1 MCCPQCSPCIFA
13 RPRGSAYK
21 RLCWSVHTHFP
32 FQQFRLQPPDVGG
45 DWRGGLGEG
54 GVLHAFFHNVSG
66 WGDTTFV
73 QPIFREWSWD
83 LEICQ
88 IWGSFSVRFF
98 FFWSNANNIN
108 EYVNPKDIVILAI
121 FWNGAFPDRSAEC
134 DDQACRILPQSIDWD
149 YVSHYGALQRQNAL
163 TTFFDSLVSDINVLY
178 FRSLTYAQRDN
189 AVKTR
194 IAVWRSFFKHF
205 LQT

>member
-1 MCCPQCSPCIFA
+1 
-13 RPRGSAYK
+13 
-21 RLCWSVHTHFP
+21 V
-32 FQQFRLQPPDVGG
+32 
-45 DWRGGLGEG
+45 DW
-54 GVLHAFFHNVSG
+54 A
-66 WGDTTFV
+66 TTFV
-73 QPIFREWSWD
+73 QPIFSEWSWD

-98 FFWSNANNIN
+98 FFFFFFFFWSNANNIN
-108 EYVNPKDIVILAI
+108 EYVNPKEFVILTI

-163 TTFFDSLVSDINVLY
+163 TTFFDSLVSDMNVLY

-194 IAVWRSFFKHF
+194 IAVWSFFKHF